1 MSSACMP
8 INSTHPLQAD
18 PIIIRGG
25 SKNECSQIQHF
36 PPFLNT
42 KNKQSNMT
50 EAFKIT
56 ILGGL
61 QWSHDNRYHPKFSSP
76 TLIILSPQPS
86 PIQQKCF
93 LCCVWQLSRRT
104 TEPEYWL
111 PSFVGSSSSV
121 GSCGLHQ
128 VCCISSS
135 PSAAPRTHIPPGGS
149 RQDLLAPEV
158 DSFPPGTF
166 RLLAGVLLVLC
177 R

>member
-1 MSSACMP
+1 MQSNP
-8 INSTHPLQAD
+8 T
-18 PIIIRGG
+18 
-25 SKNECSQIQHF
+25 F
-36 PPFLNT
+36 PPISEY
-42 KNKQSNMT
+42 KEQSNMT

-56 ILGGL
+56 ILGSL
-61 QWSHDNRYHPKFSSP
+61 QWSHDNQYLTKFSSP

-111 PSFVGSSSSV
+111 PSFVGSSRV

-128 VCCISSS
+128 VCCISSC

-166 RLLAGVLLVLC
+166 RLLAGVLLVLW

>member
-1 MSSACMP
+1 MQSNP
-8 INSTHPLQAD
+8 T
-18 PIIIRGG
+18 
-25 SKNECSQIQHF
+25 F
-36 PPFLNT
+36 PPISEYKEQAVKHDKSFY
-42 KNKQSNMT
+42 
-50 EAFKIT
+50 KIT

-111 PSFVGSSSSV
+111 PSFVGSSSV

-149 RQDLLAPEV
+149 RQELLAPEV

>member
-25 SKNECSQIQHF
+25 SKNECSQIQQF
-36 PPFLNT
+36 PPFLNI

-50 EAFKIT
+50 ETFKIT

-76 TLIILSPQPS
+76 TLIILSPRPS

-111 PSFVGSSSSV
+111 PSFVGSSSV
-121 GSCGLHQ
+121 GSCGLHHH
-128 VCCISSS
+128 CCSVSR
-135 PSAAPRTHIPPGGS
+135 AAPALPLVPTFHP
-149 RQDLLAPEV
+149 LAPAKTSWRQKLTV
-158 DSFPPGTF
+158 F
-166 RLLAGVLLVLC
+166 LLGLSACWLESS
-177 R
+177 

>member
-1 MSSACMP
+1 MEPCQSVSSEIFIP
-8 INSTHPLQAD
+8 
-18 PIIIRGG
+18 
-25 SKNECSQIQHF
+25 
-36 PPFLNT
+36 
-42 KNKQSNMT
+42 
-50 EAFKIT
+50 
-56 ILGGL
+56 
-61 QWSHDNRYHPKFSSP
+61 Y
-76 TLIILSPQPS
+76 LIILSPRPS

-111 PSFVGSSSSV
+111 PSFVGSSSV

-166 RLLAGVLLVLC
+166 RLLAGVLLVLW